1 MRTFEDV
8 IRARCDLGGAAVDA
22 PGSYARG
29 RGRADAGRV
38 IARLSS
44 NDLAELAAD
53 VGPDPRLVGAAVI
66 LDGPP
71 LDVAEVRSLVATRL
85 RHAPLL
91 TRRLRR
97 VPRGCGRPLWEEVV
111 PDLTAHVSA
120 ATCPAPGD
128 LDALLALTARLA
140 GEPLPPDRP
149 WWRLVVVDRMADG
162 AAALVW
168 FSHHAA
174 ADGPGTLRS
183 VLTVL
188 GEAPDDGTLP
198 RPPDDGAQPR
208 PPDAAPAP
216 VAEAGLPSRR
226 ALVRDTALRRVAALR
241 RLPHGLALLAAAAL
255 ELAGSAGARAPRTV
269 LNRPVESGIRL
280 LTADVDLAHLRAA
293 ARSCGATVNDA
304 VLCAFGRTVHAE
316 LAARGAPVG
325 NLVVGCPVTVGAGVA
340 AGGSH
345 GEPAQNR
352 VGVVR
357 LPVPAPDPRRPD
369 VRTHLTR
376 IAALT
381 GPRKRHLSAASTV
394 VLSPV
399 FRALAAAGLYR
410 PMVDRQRT
418 VSTLVTN
425 LRGPE
430 QPVRLCGRVARAM
443 VPVTPIVGNV
453 PIAAVALSYA
463 GRLSVTVRLAPSLWG
478 AAERVRH
485 DLVEELGAV
494 ASLGGGEAIPA
505 HVSDS

>member
-1 MRTFEDV
+1 M
-8 IRARCDLGGAAVDA
+8 
-22 PGSYARG
+22 
-29 RGRADAGRV
+29 

-53 VGPDPRLVGAAVI
+53 VGPDPRLVGAAVV

-71 LDVAEVRSLVATRL
+71 LDVAGVRSLVATRL
-85 RHAPLL
+85 VHAPLL
-91 TRRLRR
+91 TRRLHP
-97 VPRGCGRPLWEEVV
+97 VPWGCGRPLWEEVV
-111 PDLTAHVSA
+111 PDLTAHVTA

-149 WWRLVVVDRMADG
+149 WWRLVVVDGLADG

-188 GEAPDDGTLP
+188 GEAPDDGTQ
-198 RPPDDGAQPR
+198 PPPA
-208 PPDAAPAP
+208 DAAPVP
-216 VAEAGLPSRR
+216 VAQARPPSR
-226 ALVRDTALRRVAALR
+226 AELVRDTARSRLAALR
-241 RLPHGLALLAAAAL
+241 RLPHGLTLLGAAAL

-280 LTADVDLAHLRAA
+280 LTADVDLARLRAG

-325 NLVVGCPVTVGAGVA
+325 KLVVGCPVTVGAGPGVT

-345 GEPAQNR
+345 GAAVQNR

-357 LPVPAPDPRRPD
+357 LPVPAPDARRPD
-369 VRTHLTR
+369 VRTHLMR

-394 VLSPV
+394 VLSPA
-399 FRALAAAGLYR
+399 FRALAAVGLYR

-418 VSTLVTN
+418 VSTLVTD

-453 PIAAVALSYA
+453 PVAAVALSYA

-478 AAERVRH
+478 AADRIRQT
-485 DLVEELGAV
+485 LVEELGAV
-494 ASLGGGEAIPA
+494 EELGESQAIPA
-505 HVSDS
+505 PPSDS

>member
-1 MRTFEDV
+1 M
-8 IRARCDLGGAAVDA
+8 
-22 PGSYARG
+22 
-29 RGRADAGRV
+29 

-53 VGPDPRLVGAAVI
+53 VGPDPRLVGAAVV

-85 RHAPLL
+85 VHTPLL

-97 VPRGCGRPLWEEVV
+97 VPWGCGRPLWEEVV
-111 PDLTAHVSA
+111 PDLTAHVTA
-120 ATCPAPGD
+120 AVCPAPGD
-128 LDALLALTARLA
+128 LGALLALTARLA

-149 WWRLVVVDRMADG
+149 WWRLVVVDGMADG

-188 GEAPDDGTLP
+188 GETALTTP
-198 RPPDDGAQPR
+198 RTS
-208 PPDAAPAP
+208 AAPGRGQGTD
-216 VAEAGLPSRR
+216 AGPPSRG
-226 ALVRDTALRRVAALR
+226 ALVRDTARRRLAALR
-241 RLPHGLALLAAAAL
+241 HLPHGLTLLGAAAL

-269 LNRPVESGIRL
+269 LNRPVEAGVRL
-280 LTADVDLAHLRAA
+280 LTADVDLARLRAG

-325 NLVVGCPVTVGAGVA
+325 TLVVGCPVTVGADPVP

-345 GEPAQNR
+345 GAPVQNR

-357 LPVPAPDPRRPD
+357 LPVPAPDARRPD
-369 VRTHLTR
+369 VRSHLTR

-399 FRALAAAGLYR
+399 FRALAAVRLYR
-410 PMVDRQRT
+410 PMVERQRT
-418 VSTLVTN
+418 VTTLVTN
-425 LRGPE
+425 LRGPQ
-430 QPVRLCGRVARAM
+430 QPVRLCGRVVRTM

-453 PIAAVALSYA
+453 PVAAVALSYA

-478 AAERVRH
+478 AADRIRQT
-485 DLVEELGAV
+485 LVAELGEI
-494 ASLGGGEAIPA
+494 EAIGEPA
-505 HVSDS
+505 SEA